1 MIVYAAAQNY
11 EAFYRD
17 EIEMRK
23 NLLYPPFCD
32 LLAIGVSGKDE
43 HAVKRAA
50 YRVCE
55 ILRRESENAA
65 RIAMKLVGI
74 SPAAV
79 YRVSGKFRYRVVVK
93 CRMNREFREIVA
105 AY

>member
-1 MIVYAAAQNY
+1 M
-11 EAFYRD
+11 
-17 EIEMRK
+17 
-23 NLLYPPFCD
+23 
-32 LLAIGVSGKDE
+32 
-43 HAVKRAA
+43 
-50 YRVCE
+50 CE
-55 ILRRESENAA
+55 ILREESENAA

-105 AY
+105 RVLKRCGGERLFAGIGIFADVNGELL